1 MKGTKQGTKK
11 HKGDVRG
18 PFKVWARELLGD
30 HAFLVAVLRHG
41 LFDFSDLKQYAELLA
56 AERSKDDGDTQPGG
70 VKQPTR
76 KEVLRQQ
83 ALRARRELREVRQ
96 RALRARRQL
105 REAKKFRRWREDGW
119 QLHPGQEFQVKLL
132 ELGRLEERMRAANV
146 SYGHGVGADTGLTK
160 EQAMTLEIFTERPL
174 TKYFKQRR

>member
-1 MKGTKQGTKK
+1 M
-11 HKGDVRG
+11 
-18 PFKVWARELLGD
+18 WARELLGD
-30 HAFLVAVLRHG
+30 HAFLLAVLRHG
-41 LFDFSDLKQYAELLA
+41 LFEFSDLKQYAELLA

-70 VKQPTR
+70 VKQPTG
-76 KEVLRQQ
+76 KEALRQQ

-96 RALRARRQL
+96 RALRARRAL
-105 REAKKFRRWREDGW
+105 REAKKFRRWQEDGW

-132 ELGRLEERMRAANV
+132 ELGRLEERMIAANV

-174 TKYFKQRR
+174 TKYFKQRRLHPVVI

>member
-11 HKGDVRG
+11 HKVDVRG
-18 PFKVWARELLGD
+18 PFKVWARELLGN

-83 ALRARRELREVRQ
+83 ALRARRELRE
-96 RALRARRQL
+96 
-105 REAKKFRRWREDGW
+105 AKKFRRWQEDGW
-119 QLHPGQEFQVKLL
+119 QLRLGQAFQVKLL
-132 ELGRLEERMRAANV
+132 ELGRLDERMRAANV

-160 EQAMTLEIFTERPL
+160 EQAMALEIFTERPL
-174 TKYFKQRR
+174 TKYFTWEL